1 MPPSLTATC
10 SLFMGRL
17 QYRTCIFN
25 EASPDREEDHF
36 ARIRD
41 EALQLIWVFE
51 KSFMRIFASNLW
63 SQDIK
68 NNLLIIKK
76 PPSSVFVVDAGF
88 LLQLPAGIFMLLFT
102 ALY

>member
-1 MPPSLTATC
+1 MEYSIETRGGKGRSPPPGLPAAY

-25 EASPDREEDHF
+25 EASPDREEDRF

-51 KSFMRIFASNLW
+51 ESFMRIFPSNLW

-68 NNLLIIKK
+68 NNLLI
-76 PPSSVFVVDAGF
+76 
-88 LLQLPAGIFMLLFT
+88 
-102 ALY
+102 

>member
-1 MPPSLTATC
+1 
-10 SLFMGRL
+10 MGRL

-25 EASPDREEDHF
+25 EASPDRDEDRF

-51 KSFMRIFASNLW
+51 ESFMRIFASNLW

-68 NNLLIIKK
+68 NNLLIKEE
-76 PPSSVFVVDAGF
+76 SSVLIVDAGF
-88 LLQLPAGIFMLLFT
+88 LLQLPAGI
-102 ALY
+102 